1 MVTGSLSRR
10 YARAF
15 VQIGEAQGSLEAM
28 GKELAQLAHAFAVS
42 KELGETLNNPA
53 FPRSDRRKI
62 LIAILTK
69 IGASPA
75 TKTFVMLLLDKER
88 VPSLPAIS
96 REVDTMIAQRSGR
109 VTAEVTS
116 ATPLAAGQIETLR
129 VELEALS
136 GKKVDIEKKE
146 DPALLGGVVAKVGD
160 TVYDGSLRT
169 QLRAM
174 RDSMVS

>member
-15 VQIGEAQGSLEAM
+15 IQIGEAQGSLEAM
-28 GKELAQLAHAFAVS
+28 GKELDGLAQAFKVS
-42 KELGETLNNPA
+42 KELGETLSNPA

-62 LIAILTK
+62 LGAILTK

-88 VPSLPAIS
+88 VPSLPAIA
-96 REVDTMIAQRSGR
+96 REVNAMIQQRAGRITAQ
-109 VTAEVTS
+109 VTS
-116 ATPLAAGQIETLR
+116 ATPLAEAQLDTLR
-129 VELEALS
+129 AQLEQLS

-160 TVYDGSLRT
+160 VVYDGSLRT
-169 QLRAM
+169 QLRAL

>member
-15 VQIGEAQGSLEAM
+15 IQVGEAQGSLEAM
-28 GKELAQLAHAFAVS
+28 GKELASLAKAFQVS
-42 KELGETLNNPA
+42 KELGEALSNPA

-62 LIAILTK
+62 LNAILAK
-69 IGASPA
+69 VAASPA

-96 REVDTMIAQRSGR
+96 REVEAMIAQKSGR
-109 VTAEVTS
+109 VTAEVVS
-116 ATPLAAGQIETLR
+116 AIPLAGAQLETLR
-129 VELEALS
+129 TELEQLS
-136 GKKVDIEKKE
+136 GKKVDIQSKE

-169 QLRAM
+169 QLRAL